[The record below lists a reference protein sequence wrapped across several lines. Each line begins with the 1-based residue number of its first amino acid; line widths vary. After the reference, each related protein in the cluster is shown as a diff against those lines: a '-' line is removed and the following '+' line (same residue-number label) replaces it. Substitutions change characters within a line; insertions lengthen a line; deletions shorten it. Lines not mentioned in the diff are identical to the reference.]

1 MHVYMIVIIIWPKK
15 LYTTH
20 THTQELATT
29 TNNKEKITRIFILY
43 HEFALICKPDKK
55 SWTTKKMKI
64 KYYKMKQKH
73 S

>member
-29 TNNKEKITRIFILY
+29 TNNKEKSHGY
-43 HEFALICKPDKK
+43 
-55 SWTTKKMKI
+55 S
-64 KYYKMKQKH
+64 YYTMNLH
-73 S
+73 